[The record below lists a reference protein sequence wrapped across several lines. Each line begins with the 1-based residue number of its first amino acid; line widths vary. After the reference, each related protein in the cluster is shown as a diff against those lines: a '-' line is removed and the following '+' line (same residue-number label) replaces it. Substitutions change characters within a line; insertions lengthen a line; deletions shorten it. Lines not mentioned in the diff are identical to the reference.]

1 MDIRDSLKNIGITS
15 LNEMQE
21 TSLKAHRESDNI
33 VLLSPTGSGKTL
45 AFLLPLLETLDTK
58 KPCIQALILTPAR
71 ELAMQIENVFRSL
84 KSGTRVA
91 CCYGGHDINVE
102 TRSLAHAP
110 ALLIGTPG
118 RVLDHIEHETI
129 DLSTTTAII
138 LDEFDKSLE
147 LGFLDDMER
156 IFSHLPNLRKR
167 VLTSA
172 TNVVE
177 IPAFTGVSSP
187 CTLDFQHSTS
197 PDIAIKSVYTGGENK
212 LETLY
217 KLLCELDEAPVL
229 VFCNFRER
237 AEEVSRYLWERGV
250 DNEFFHGGM
259 EQDERE
265 RALCKF
271 RNGSANIFIS
281 TDLASRGLDI
291 PEIKYIIHY
300 HLPPKEDAFIHRNGR
315 TARMNAS
322 GSAFLLFDDEEN
334 LPEYLTEAPETFTLT
349 GKRTAPA
356 APRWTTLY
364 IGKGKKD
371 KVNKMDIVGFLC
383 QKGQLKKED
392 IGKIEVKDYHAFVA
406 VRRGNIRQL
415 LSRVRNEKIKN
426 QKTKIDIAR

>member
-197 PDIAIKSVYTGGENK
+197 PDIAIKSVYPGGENK

-383 QKGQLKKED
+383 QKGQLEKED